1 MSSMATSPIIESYLI
16 RMPLIAILLFAAG
29 ASAQTESLAQLGAPA
44 YPPGAVVQPLPGQ
57 GGGQGSAPSQW
68 NQVAARVGQPSD
80 ASIVSTINQWR
91 ALQQSDGLGFSTYA
105 NFIIANPGWPGEDRM
120 RRLAEGGI
128 NPDSFDPR
136 QVAAFFARFPARTA
150 TGHARNAM
158 ALAQLGRMGEAR
170 IAARSAWIGG
180 SLGPSDEARLL
191 SMFGTGLTP
200 ADHEQRADMLLWGND
215 ISGAERSLAYVSPA
229 RRPVFQARIAL
240 RRKSP
245 DAAGLM
251 QAAEPYGAND
261 AGFVADKA
269 LWMRDSGN
277 WVGARQY
284 LANRAA
290 LTYRP
295 ANAEKFYE
303 VLLNQA
309 RAAANDS
316 QWSFA
321 YGIASKIDDAVPPG
335 VDVSDQPIGVR
346 DDYTS
351 LAWLAGS
358 TAFYNLNRP
367 TDAAIMFRRYA
378 DAAKSPQTRSKG
390 YYWAGRAAL
399 QSGDAATAN
408 SYFAQAGAYADQFYG
423 QLALERLGRPI
434 PAPATVERPVPI
446 SAAER
451 AAFDQRS
458 VVRAVKALGQMGY
471 WEDQSKFVRAI
482 ANNAD
487 SDADHFLSAE
497 LAEAINRPDMS
508 VMVGRRAVSSGLT
521 GYGSAAFPRVPV
533 PPTAQYNWTM
543 VHAIARQE
551 SQFDKQIVSHAGARG
566 LMQLMPG
573 TAREQAGK
581 LGLGYNPASLND
593 PSYNIMLGSGYF
605 QRMLDYYGG
614 SYPLAVAAYN
624 AGPGNVNKWLRANG
638 DPRMPGADMLRWIEQ
653 IPLFETRNYVQ
664 RVLENAVVYEAMNPE
679 RAKFRGTTAVLSRY
693 LGKQT
698 PG

>member
-1 MSSMATSPIIESYLI
+1 MRTSPHVESCLI
-16 RMPLIAILLFAAG
+16 RMPIIAMLLMTAG
-29 ASAQTESLAQLGAPA
+29 ASAQTERSMPAAPTGAM
-44 YPPGAVVQPLPGQ
+44 VQPVPPEYGQ
-57 GGGQGSAPSQW
+57 PSQW
-68 NQVAARVGQPSD
+68 DRVQAQIGQPTD
-80 ASIVSTINQWR
+80 GSIAGTISQWR
-91 ALQQSDGLGFSTYA
+91 ALQQSDGLGFAPYA
-105 NFIIANPGWPGEDRM
+105 SFIMANPGWPGEDRM
-120 RRLAEGGI
+120 RRLAETGI
-128 NPDSFDPR
+128 NPDSYSPA
-136 QVAAFFARFPARTA
+136 QVVAFFAQFPPRTA
-150 TGHARNAM
+150 VGHARNAV
-158 ALAQLGRMGEAR
+158 ALMQTGRMDEAR
-170 IAARSAWIGG
+170 VAARNAWIGG
-180 SLGPSDEARLL
+180 TLQPSDEARLL
-191 SMFGTGLTP
+191 SLFGSGFTP
-200 ADHEQRADMLLWGND
+200 ADHDLRADMLLWNGD
-215 ISGAERSLAYVSPA
+215 IAGAMRMLPYVSAA
-229 RRPVFQARIAL
+229 RRPVFSARIAL
-240 RRKSP
+240 KRKAP
-245 DAAGLM
+245 EATGLM
-251 QAAEPYGAND
+251 QAADAIGAAD
-261 AGFVADKA
+261 AGYVADKA
-269 LWMRDSGN
+269 LWLRDSGN
-277 WVGARQY
+277 WIAARQY
-284 LANRAA
+284 LANRPA

-295 ANAEKFYE
+295 GDAEEFYE

-316 QWSFA
+316 QWTFA
-321 YGIASKIDDAVPPG
+321 WGIASKIDDAVAPG

-351 LAWLAGS
+351 LAWLAGT

-367 TDAAIMFRRYA
+367 ADAVGMFRRYA
-378 DAAKSPQTRSKG
+378 DAARSPQTRSKG
-390 YYWAGRAAL
+390 YYWAGRASLSA
-399 QSGDAATAN
+399 GDSASAN
-408 SYFAQAGAYADQFYG
+408 SYFTRAGSFPDQFYG
-423 QLALERLGRPI
+423 QLALERLGRRV

-451 AAFDQRS
+451 AAFNNRS

-471 WEDQSKFVRAI
+471 WADQSKFARAI

-487 SDADHFLSAE
+487 SDTDHFLAAE
-497 LAEAINRPDMS
+497 LAQQIGRPDMS

-521 GYGSAAFPRVPV
+521 GYGDSAFPRVPV
-533 PPTAQYNWTM
+533 PSQAQYNWTM

-581 LGLGYNPASLND
+581 LGMSYNPASLND

-624 AGPGNVNKWLRANG
+624 AGPGNVNKWIRANG
-638 DPRMPGADMLRWIEQ
+638 DPRLPGADILRWIEE
-653 IPLFETRNYVQ
+653 IPIYETKNYVQ

-679 RAKFRGTTAVLSRY
+679 RAKFRGSNAVLSRY